1 MGAATGTEGK
11 EVRGEKVW
19 AGRQAEGVEG
29 GENTSADREKRKGGS
44 RVTRVR
50 GLREDLGLVLEE
62 GASSLGV
69 GLGWDNCSA
78 AVVTRGTEQGGRED
92 MQAGV

>member
-11 EVRGEKVW
+11 EVRGKKVW

-29 GENTSADREKRKGGS
+29 GESTSADREKWKGGS

-62 GASSLGV
+62 GTSSLRV
-69 GLGWDNCSA
+69 GWGRGNCSA
-78 AVVTRGTEQGGRED
+78 AVVTRGTKQGGHED
-92 MQAGV
+92 MQAGG